1 MSHPVVQGF
10 FYNRAHANEAKKEA
24 NAIITVEGVAKKITV
39 RSNYISRPLQ
49 PRPPEAPLPQPRDP
63 LLHDQVVAALVDIP
77 DPGEQGPDSTEENRL
92 ECSSTCAN
100 PSFLL
105 IFKPKLKPFSTFFKQ
120 AKMFYIELGPCRS
133 SASWRWRR

>member
-1 MSHPVVQGF
+1 MSQPVVQGF
-10 FYNRAHANEAKKEA
+10 PYPRAHASEAKKEA

-77 DPGEQGPDSTEENRL
+77 DPGEQGPDSTEENNQL
-92 ECSSTCAN
+92 ECSSK
-100 PSFLL
+100 FL
-105 IFKPKLKPFSTFFKQ
+105 IFINFQAKTQAFFYFFK
-120 AKMFYIELGPCRS
+120 
-133 SASWRWRR
+133 AS